1 MTDNLGGPFPSNSG
15 LIGGGGGIRPINGLP
30 WSIFTGGAGG
40 ALVWPVILDWIG
52 ALVGTGVD
60 FIGAWLFCFILFEV
74 EISFVTL

>member
-1 MTDNLGGPFPSNSG
+1 MTANLGGPFPSNSG

-40 ALVWPVILDWIG
+40 ALVWLVILVGTG

-60 FIGAWLFCFILFEV
+60 FIGTWLFCFTLFEW